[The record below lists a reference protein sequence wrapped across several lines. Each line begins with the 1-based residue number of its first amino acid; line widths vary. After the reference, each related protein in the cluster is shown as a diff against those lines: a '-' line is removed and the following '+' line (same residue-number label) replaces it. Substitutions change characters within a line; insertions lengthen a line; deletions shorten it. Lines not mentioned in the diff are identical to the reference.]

1 MRWMMAEQTPE
12 TMDQPDDIRTPDGQ
26 RRDGRPTGG
35 DRDDRDLGSG
45 TPHEQ
50 APTVAPEEEGGSP
63 STEHAPGA
71 DL

>member
-1 MRWMMAEQTPE
+1 MSKTS
-12 TMDQPDDIRTPDGQ
+12 DDRLEDPQSARGPDGQ
-26 RRDGRPTGG
+26 RRDGRPVTDKDHGIAT
-35 DRDDRDLGSG
+35 DI
-45 TPHEQ
+45 PQEE